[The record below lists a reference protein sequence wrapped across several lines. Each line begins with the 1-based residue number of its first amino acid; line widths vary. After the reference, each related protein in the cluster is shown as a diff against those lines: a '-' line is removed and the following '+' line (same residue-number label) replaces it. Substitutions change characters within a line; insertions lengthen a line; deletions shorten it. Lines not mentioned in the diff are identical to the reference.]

1 MEEHRPGGHGGGGEE
16 GGEGAEGVEEEETF
30 ADEGEG
36 GDGDGE
42 AGEGRAEGEGE
53 GGEGEEVDVCLE
65 CVLHAFLDPVVSDAR
80 TSGGGG
86 RTRNLSLPLL
96 LSTTL
101 ASTCSASIGSA
112 GGEPFGG
119 ERSPGEGGEG
129 DSGGCPSSHAASSA
143 AAEPM
148 LSFIAC
154 RACAS
159 PSSWRGVHHGFGGAD
174 DVERGGD
181 GRCDI
186 AWDEN
191 GESKKSEQTTTTG
204 RVWLF
209 RVSLYPTE
217 VTSLPLF
224 IPPLCSSLH
233 PTSVSYILTMP
244 APPTRTTSPASSSTS
259 KPIFPADQLRAWIRP
274 LLATTL
280 RDVVYDHADPGRMKE
295 LSRGLSEVCALSCPL
310 FA

>member
-80 TSGGGG
+80 TSGGGTHEELVSAFAAVDNPGKHLQREHRLRGGGAFRGGEVPRGG
-86 RTRNLSLPLL
+86 RRGGLWGLPLEPRCVECCCRAYAQLHRLPCVRESILLARRPPRVRRRRGRRERRRREMRHRLGREWRIEKKRTNNNNRSRLAISRLSLSHRGD
-96 LSTTL
+96 LS
-101 ASTCSASIGSA
+101 
-112 GGEPFGG
+112 P
-119 ERSPGEGGEG
+119 
-129 DSGGCPSSHAASSA
+129 
-143 AAEPM
+143 
-148 LSFIAC
+148 
-154 RACAS
+154 
-159 PSSWRGVHHGFGGAD
+159 
-174 DVERGGD
+174 
-181 GRCDI
+181 
-186 AWDEN
+186 
-191 GESKKSEQTTTTG
+191 
-204 RVWLF
+204 
-209 RVSLYPTE
+209 
-217 VTSLPLF
+217 
-224 IPPLCSSLH
+224 SLH
-233 PTSVSYILTMP
+233 PTSLFLSSSHPLSYILTMP
-244 APPTRTTSPASSSTS
+244 APPTRTNSPASSSTS

>member
-1 MEEHRPGGHGGGGEE
+1 M
-16 GGEGAEGVEEEETF
+16 
-30 ADEGEG
+30 
-36 GDGDGE
+36 
-42 AGEGRAEGEGE
+42 
-53 GGEGEEVDVCLE
+53 
-65 CVLHAFLDPVVSDAR
+65 VSDAR
-80 TSGGGG
+80 TSGGG

-224 IPPLCSSLH
+224 IPPLYPSLH